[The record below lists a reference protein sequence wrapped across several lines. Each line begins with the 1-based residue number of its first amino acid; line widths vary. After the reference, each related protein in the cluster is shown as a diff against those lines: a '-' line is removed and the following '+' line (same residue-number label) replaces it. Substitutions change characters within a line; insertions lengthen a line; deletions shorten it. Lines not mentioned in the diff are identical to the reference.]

1 MTLHSPPP
9 FLRERP
15 KPREGAKGAAGAS
28 LLCLEAGP

>member
-1 MTLHSPPP
+1 MTLHSPP

-15 KPREGAKGAAGAS
+15 TTEGERKGAAGAS